1 MATSLQ
7 YAFNQEALLELFKR
21 PGAETVNFWLVNL
34 VKHPHTNPY
43 MYIYAQVHDADGN
56 AILSQ
61 NIAGAKGE
69 QACPV
74 PPGWQCDLTP
84 PSISQQQLEL
94 APRFAIELAKLKPL
108 IEENEFLLE
117 ARVAVNPEKHAVI
130 NQVLINLEGKLTDEG
145 LEPVL
150 TLTSLKK
157 NGILKSALEIESFK
171 TPVPSK
177 NGSRT
182 TEITQ

>member
-21 PGAETVNFWLVNL
+21 PGAETRQLLVG
-34 VKHPHTNPY
+34 KPWSAPYTNPY

-84 PSISQQQLEL
+84 PSISQQHIGTG
-94 APRFAIELAKLKPL
+94 PRFAIELAKLKPL

-130 NQVLINLEGKLTDEG
+130 NQVLINPEGKLTDEG

-150 TLTSLKK
+150 TLTS
-157 NGILKSALEIESFK
+157 
-171 TPVPSK
+171 
-177 NGSRT
+177 
-182 TEITQ
+182 